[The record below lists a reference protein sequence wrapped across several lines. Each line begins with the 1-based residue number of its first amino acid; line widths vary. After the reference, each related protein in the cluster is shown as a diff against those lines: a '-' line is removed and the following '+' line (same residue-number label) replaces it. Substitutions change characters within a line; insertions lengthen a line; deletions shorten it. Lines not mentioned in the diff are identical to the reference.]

1 MNHFDE
7 KYRLA
12 PAIGSAGW
20 LTCENLGEHQ
30 GDPHYQPDVLGTMWE
45 RWSCCDEE
53 TPLKDPNE

>member
-7 KYRLA
+7 LYRDT
-12 PAIGSAGW
+12 

-53 TPLKDPNE
+53 TPLKDPNEK